1 MEINTG
7 AAGRMQLGT
16 PGVGMTPFDS
26 MAVRPGLGEAGR

>member
-16 PGVGMTPFDS
+16 PGAGMMPFDS